1 MYTVHILQK
10 LPIAWQIYP
19 DSPKVNAV
27 ITDLVQDLEEDLIA
41 YEEEEVQQGLNVQH
55 KCKHKQCQDNNYLN
69 EWRQKLSPP
78 TAMYRVE
85 EKDIWPSDTFL
96 FLYCC
101 LQPFN
106 CLKLDVILNVKID
119 AVKCIAE
126 SCIVILLY
134 AHCWVLKLVLLRTLL
149 NVSLLFEFMQIAE
162 C

>member
-1 MYTVHILQK
+1 MLRIVL
-10 LPIAWQIYP
+10 
-19 DSPKVNAV
+19 S
-27 ITDLVQDLEEDLIA
+27 
-41 YEEEEVQQGLNVQH
+41 YEEEEVQQGLNVQQ

-78 TAMYRVE
+78 TVMYKVE
-85 EKDIWPSDTFL
+85 EKDIWPSYTSL

-101 LQPFN
+101 LQPFS

-126 SCIVILLY
+126 RCIVVFY
-134 AHCWVLKLVLLRTLL
+134 
-149 NVSLLFEFMQIAE
+149 FMHIAE